1 MIYKFRSKAAGDV
14 IMLGPNGDQ
23 LLRLLGREPAAR
35 GIFEAAAMPELIAAL
50 RAAVAAEEAEEA
62 EEAGRR
68 AQDARADDAPA
79 APRGVTL
86 RQRVWPMVQMLERSQ
101 AAGEPVVWGV

>member
-62 EEAGRR
+62 GRR